1 MKAEVTE
8 MEKQISDL
16 RPTEYETNKVTHDLM
31 MTMVD
36 VKICTYLSEAKSN
49 AACYIC
55 LAKPTEMNNLE
66 LVEKRV
72 TSPEMLK
79 FGLSTLHA
87 RINVMGCLLN
97 ISYRLHIKKS
107 SVRGKRRTKYSV
119 KTADITGLDAKLIH
133 RFAVILQAITSG
145 EDVDTVKFKDYA
157 YKTAKRYVSM
167 YNWYYMTATVHKLLL
182 HGADIITCNAIV
194 PHNLSEEAS
203 ETCNKDFRR
212 FREHNSRKKS
222 RVSSND
228 DILNF
233 LLLSSDPLI
242 SSIRPTFDA
251 KKNKTFFRETLDL
264 LKLQHSEFEF
274 TDISH
279 LDSDFEM
286 DCDSDSDSE

>member
-1 MKAEVTE
+1 MILVSKWGCDDASSQSRYKQKLDSADDDSSIFMTSLVPLKIMCEDITVWENQKPCSPAFCRPMQFQFVKESEAVMKAEVTE

-107 SVRGKRRTKYSV
+107 SVRGKRRTKC
-119 KTADITGLDAKLIH
+119 KRCEK
-133 RFAVILQAITSG
+133 
-145 EDVDTVKFKDYA
+145 EDSSRSFFKMNSA
-157 YKTAKRYVSM
+157 Y
-167 YNWYYMTATVHKLLL
+167 
-182 HGADIITCNAIV
+182 
-194 PHNLSEEAS
+194 
-203 ETCNKDFRR
+203 
-212 FREHNSRKKS
+212 
-222 RVSSND
+222 
-228 DILNF
+228 
-233 LLLSSDPLI
+233 
-242 SSIRPTFDA
+242 
-251 KKNKTFFRETLDL
+251 
-264 LKLQHSEFEF
+264 
-274 TDISH
+274 
-279 LDSDFEM
+279 
-286 DCDSDSDSE
+286 